1 MVCRVD
7 ETDYIP
13 LLSVTQSSIIFSG
26 IYNSTSV
33 SLVFNSGGIGTLT
46 TSRLAETSALSDLES
61 KSNKVTE
68 ISGSSTDTQYPSAK
82 AVKTY
87 IDNLELIT
95 IDDIDTI
102 CGASIVN
109 GSEVTY

>member
-7 ETDYIP
+7 ETSYIP
-13 LLSVTQSSIIFSG
+13 LLSVTQRSIIFSG
-26 IYNSTSV
+26 IYNTTSV
-33 SLVFNSGGIGTLT
+33 SLIFNTQGIGTLT
-46 TSRLAETSALSDLES
+46 TNHLAETSALSNLES

-68 ISGSSTDTQYPSAK
+68 ISDSSTDTQYPSAK

-95 IDDIDTI
+95 VDDIDTI
-102 CGASIVN
+102 CGSQIQPASDVMF
-109 GSEVTY
+109 